1 MNDAVHPLLAEYRVA
16 IELPVQWGD
25 MDAMGHV
32 NNTVF
37 FRWFESARVAYLDR
51 IELESASEHLGPILA
66 SVKCDYR
73 RQLNFPDH
81 VTIGARITRLGRTS
95 LTMVHAVASAAQ
107 EAIVAEGD
115 STVVVFDYLAN
126 RPHPIPEKLRAAI
139 AALEGRE
146 FEGAS

>member
-1 MNDAVHPLLAEYRVA
+1 MSDSPHPLLADYRVT
-16 IELPVQWGD
+16 ISLSVQWGD

-51 IELESASEHLGPILA
+51 IALESSNSDLGPILA

-73 RQLNFPDH
+73 RQLNFPDT

-95 LTMVHAVASAAQ
+95 LTMVHAVLSAAQ
-107 EAIVAEGD
+107 QAVVAEGD
-115 STVVVFDYLAN
+115 STVVVFDYKTH
-126 RPHPIPEKLRAAI
+126 RPQPIPPPLREAI
-139 AALEGRE
+139 GKIEGQS
-146 FEGAS
+146 FPAD